1 MAAKKSTKGK
11 RYSDEEKKRI
21 VQFVNQVNT
30 EKGRGGASAAG
41 KKFGVSA
48 VTLSTWL
55 STTPSEGTLIKGGGS
70 RNKILERLGRMD
82 REIETKRKELSKLE
96 AAFDKLKA
104 QL

>member
-21 VQFVNQVNT
+21 VEFANQVNA

-48 VTLSTWL
+48 VTLSAWL
-55 STTPSEGTLIKGGGS
+55 SKAAPASVQTGDGGPRIKT
-70 RNKILERLGRMD
+70 LERLSALD
-82 REIETKRKELSKLE
+82 REIASKRKELAKLE
-96 AAFDKLKA
+96 AEFDKLKA
-104 QL
+104 RL